1 MKKGVR
7 NRKNSRKMPF
17 AKCLVFISLCVLF
30 ATLFGGVALCSA
42 RAETTS
48 EEASE
53 NALNKNVEEQLS
65 QLDLAA
71 LEAYLQELG
80 SFGEQSV
87 TERLLSYIRSDAID
101 YDGFWRQL
109 LTIVFSK
116 ATELIPSFACIMAIA
131 LLSGLLSA
139 LQSGSSGA
147 TASGALRL
155 ITYVAALIPLL
166 AALTEGFRATW
177 ACVDALR
184 TQMQLVFP
192 LMLTLLAASGGGATA
207 AICRPAVAFFST
219 NIVAIVD
226 SVVLPITVTIV
237 AFSVTGNF
245 TKELKINRF
254 TAFFKSINKWIIGI
268 CVSAFGIFFTL
279 QGITAANY
287 DGIVRRAAKYA
298 IGSGVPI
305 IGGFLS
311 GGFDL
316 AVAGSVLIKNA
327 LGNMSIFLMIAVVLE
342 PLALLI
348 ALNVL
353 LRLTSAISQPLG
365 DGGISDLLGETAE
378 NMQYC
383 TAGLL
388 MTAFLYFLGLM
399 LLVYSTEALL

>member
-7 NRKNSRKMPF
+7 NGKTSRKKPF
-17 AKCLVFISLCVLF
+17 AKCLFFISLCVLCV
-30 ATLFGGVALCSA
+30 TLFGGVALCTA
-42 RAETTS
+42 RAETPS
-48 EEASE
+48 EETSE
-53 NALNKNVEEQLS
+53 NALNKNIEEQLS

-109 LTIVFSK
+109 LTIVLSK

-139 LQSGSSGA
+139 LQSGSNGA

-155 ITYVAALIPLL
+155 ITYAAALIPLL

-192 LMLTLLAASGGGATA
+192 LMLTLLSASGGGATA